1 LKETSISQASIDL
14 LAIVVNCQKEHS
26 NMSRYFSFNFPV
38 SRELPRSTEEP
49 NLSAESLRDETAQRA
64 LLKLRLLV
72 TALGKISAE
81 AELQDRT
88 NGIRRR

>member
-1 LKETSISQASIDL
+1 
-14 LAIVVNCQKEHS
+14 
-26 NMSRYFSFNFPV
+26 MSRFFSTNFPV
-38 SRELPRSTEEP
+38 SQELPRSTEEP
-49 NLSAESLRDETAQRA
+49 YQLAESLRDEVAQRA